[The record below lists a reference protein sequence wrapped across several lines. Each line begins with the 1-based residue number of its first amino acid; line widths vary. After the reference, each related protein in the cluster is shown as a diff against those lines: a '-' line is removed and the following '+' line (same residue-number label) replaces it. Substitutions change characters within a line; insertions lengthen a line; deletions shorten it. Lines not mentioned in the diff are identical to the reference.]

1 MIESPGK
8 GKLMQTICGELKRQ
22 ETKRYIVQGHEL
34 TSGDVVEVLVNG
46 IWEKAT
52 VESCRGEYYLT
63 NDYPINGATVRIL
76 R

>member
-1 MIESPGK
+1 MNEI
-8 GKLMQTICGELKRQ
+8 ICGELKRQ
-22 ETKRYIVQGHEL
+22 ENKRYSVQGHEL

-46 IWEKAT
+46 LWEKTT

-63 NDYPINGATVRIL
+63 NDQSINGATVRIT